1 MATLPARSFA
11 QSFTPTGTAARYATY
26 GALVLFGSMLIAVA
40 GKVTVPFWPVP
51 ATLQTLAIFVIAAA
65 FGRKLALA
73 TLAAYLVEGA
83 AGLPVFTNGGGLAY
97 FAGPTTGYL
106 AGFVVAAGLTGWA
119 ADRGLDRNAFKLF
132 AVNLAGT
139 AIILLLGAAWIA
151 LAFGTEKALAWGVGP
166 FIATDVIKAALAA
179 AVVPAGWQIANLFR
193 R

>member
-1 MATLPARSFA
+1 MATVSARSFV
-11 QSFTPTGTAARYATY
+11 QSVAPETAVARYATY
-26 GALVLFGSMLIAVA
+26 GALVLFGSFLIAIA

-51 ATLQTLAIFVIAAA
+51 ATLQTLSIFVIAAA

-106 AGFVVAAGLTGWA
+106 AGFVIAAGLTGWA
-119 ADRGLDRNAFKLF
+119 ADRGLDRNALKLF

-151 LAFGTEKALAWGVGP
+151 LAFGPEKALAWGVGP

-179 AVVPAGWQIANLFR
+179 AVVPAGWQIANMFR

>member
-1 MATLPARSFA
+1 MATVPARSFA
-11 QSFTPTGTAARYATY
+11 QSLAPETTAARYATY
-26 GALVLFGSMLIAVA
+26 AALVVFGSLLIAAA

-65 FGRKLALA
+65 YGRKLALA

-132 AVNLAGT
+132 AVNLVGT

-151 LAFGTEKALAWGVGP
+151 IAFGPEKALAWGVGP
-166 FIATDVIKAALAA
+166 FIATDIVKAALAA

>member
-1 MATLPARSFA
+1 MATVPARSFA
-11 QSFTPTGTAARYATY
+11 QSLAPEGIVARYATY
-26 GALVLFGSMLIAVA
+26 GALVLFGSLLIAVA
-40 GKVTVPFWPVP
+40 GKITVPFGPVP

-73 TLAAYLVEGA
+73 TLAAYLIEGA

-132 AVNLAGT
+132 AVNLLGT

-151 LAFGTEKALAWGVGP
+151 IAFGPEKALAWGVGP

>member
-1 MATLPARSFA
+1 MAIAPARSLF
-11 QSFTPTGTAARYATY
+11 QSLAPESAVARYATF
-26 GALVLFGSMLIAVA
+26 GALAVFGSLLIAIA
-40 GKVTVPFWPVP
+40 GKITVPFWPVP

-73 TLAAYLVEGA
+73 TLAAYLIEGA

-106 AGFVVAAGLTGWA
+106 AGFVIAAGLTGWA
-119 ADRGLDRNAFKLF
+119 ADRGLDRNALKLF

-151 LAFGTEKALAWGVGP
+151 LAFGPEKALAWGVGP

-179 AVVPAGWQIANLFR
+179 AVVTAGWQIANLFR

>member
-1 MATLPARSFA
+1 MATVPARSFV
-11 QSFTPTGTAARYATY
+11 QSFAPEGVAARYATY
-26 GALVLFGSMLIAVA
+26 GALVLSGSLLIAIA
-40 GKVTVPFWPVP
+40 GKITVPFWPVP
-51 ATLQTLAIFVIAAA
+51 ATLQTLAIFVIAAT

-73 TLAAYLVEGA
+73 TLAAYLIEGA

-106 AGFVVAAGLTGWA
+106 AGFVIAAGLTGWA
-119 ADRGLDRNAFKLF
+119 ADRGLDRNALKLF
-132 AVNLAGT
+132 AVNLVGT

-151 LAFGTEKALAWGVGP
+151 LAFGPEKALAWGVGP